1 MIGEFNLYGIYVP
14 WLLLLGLVSI
24 VCTRLI
30 GYVLVRIGFYRF
42 VWHPALFDFA
52 LFIIVLG
59 AWTFLLPAQVF

>member
-14 WLLLLGLVSI
+14 WLLLLGLISI